1 MGLIAGLRKTRK
13 VQQQQ
18 TYSTHCSHAFP
29 SDQPSWLILPSDR
42 VEGICQDQ
50 SDVLAFS
57 GSFIAACAQIIIG
70 SHTGTQVMSDTDRH
84 TDRQIIRQTR
94 RQPDRQIDTRT
105 DRRG

>member
-50 SDVLAFS
+50 NDVLAFS

-70 SHTGTQVMSDTDRH
+70 SHTGAQVMSDTDRH
-84 TDRQIIRQTR
+84 TDRQTDRHVVRQT
-94 RQPDRQIDTRT
+94 DR
-105 DRRG
+105 

>member
-29 SDQPSWLILPSDR
+29 SDHPPWLLLPRDR

-50 SDVLAFS
+50 SDVLALS

-70 SHTGTQVMSDTDRH
+70 SHTGAQVMSDTDRH
-84 TDRQIIRQTR
+84 TDRQI
-94 RQPDRQIDTRT
+94 DRHADSQT
-105 DRRG
+105 DR